1 MLARMN
7 DTTQSL
13 RASAA
18 ALDSLGIAV
27 CAYDGSDRALLWNST
42 FLSFFPEHEG
52 LIHVGEAYAENLRR
66 FYALRLSPDELPHI
80 DQYIGASAERHRI
93 QEQPISFQHRG
104 RWLRVA
110 PMRWPDGTRAR
121 IWTETASPIS
131 TEQILAASAAARK
144 QSPDLVEHLTDGLLV
159 LDTDGRVTWVNDRF
173 VLLYGLAG
181 KGLMTGRRFEEIYA
195 LAWEGASGEERESC
209 EAGRIVLMDNM
220 RFTGPPFQLPLPGG
234 RWVRVAGQRA
244 ATGELYFASVDISEI
259 ERSRR
264 ALEEKTHQLQTTFSS
279 IAQGIFMLGS
289 DGRLTTYN
297 DRLLELLD
305 LPREFMET
313 RPTLSEMTS
322 HQLARGDFGDGQR
335 LVQLHAR
342 GHVAAAG
349 MTQIP
354 EHYLRRTKLGNVLEV
369 KTQALPSGGMVR
381 TFTDVTDYV
390 NARDEIERLNAGLEE
405 RVRLRTAELEAANK
419 ELEAFSYSIAH
430 DLRQPLTSIDGF
442 STLLTGL
449 TARIP
454 EGDLAQKAAHY
465 TGRIRAGIRQMSAL
479 TDGLLALAQL
489 SRAKLDWREFDL
501 AAEARLVAAQ
511 LAEMEPHRVV
521 EFDIE
526 PELPVHG
533 EPVLLRQVVGNLLNN
548 AWKFTA
554 RRGAARIVFGSQ
566 KLETGET
573 GYFVRDDGAGFDMT
587 YADKLFGAFNRLHS
601 PGEFAG
607 TGIGLATVQRI
618 IARHGGRVWATGKEG
633 DGATFWFTLGDVPA
647 PD

>member
-1 MLARMN
+1 MN
-7 DTTQSL
+7 DTTESL
-13 RASAA
+13 KASAA

-27 CAYDGSDRALLWNST
+27 CAYDGNDCAVLWNGT
-42 FLSFFPEHEG
+42 FLSFFPEHDG
-52 LIHVGEAYAENLRR
+52 FIRVGEPYVDNLHR
-66 FYALRLSPDELPHI
+66 FYRVRLNAQEMPQI
-80 DQYIGASAERHRI
+80 AQYIEAALARHRV
-93 QEQPISFQHRG
+93 QNQPISFQHRG

-110 PMRWPDGTRAR
+110 TMHLADGTRMR
-121 IWTETASPIS
+121 FWTETASPVS
-131 TEQILAASAAARK
+131 TDEIMAASAAARRE
-144 QSPDLVEHLTDGLLV
+144 SPDFVEHLSDGMMV
-159 LDTDGRVTWVNDRF
+159 LGTDGRISWVNDRF
-173 VLLYGLAG
+173 VLVYGVMG
-181 KGLMTGRRFEEIYA
+181 KGLMTGRRFEDVYA
-195 LAWEGASGEERESC
+195 LAWSGAADEERHIH
-209 EAGRIVLMDNM
+209 EAGRVTLMEALN
-220 RFTGPPFQLPLPGG
+220 FTGAPFQLPLPGG
-234 RWVRVAGQRA
+234 RWLRVAAQRA
-244 ATGELYFASVDISEI
+244 STGELYFASVDITEM

-264 ALEEKTHQLQTTFSS
+264 ALEEKSHQLETTFAS
-279 IAQGIFMLGS
+279 IAQGIFMLGP

-305 LPREFMET
+305 LPRELMET
-313 RPTLSEMTS
+313 RPTLSEMTN

-354 EHYLRRTKLGNVLEV
+354 EHYLRRTRLGRVLEV

-390 NARDEIERLNAGLEE
+390 SARDEIERLNTGLEE

-449 TARIP
+449 TANIP
-454 EGDLAQKAAHY
+454 EGDVAQKAAHY
-465 TGRIRAGIRQMSAL
+465 AGRIRSGIRQMSAL

-489 SRAKLDWREFDL
+489 SRAKLEWREFDL

-511 LAEMEPHRVV
+511 LGERDPRRVV
-521 EFDIE
+521 NFEIE
-526 PELPVHG
+526 PNLWVHG
-533 EPVLLRQVVGNLLNN
+533 EPVLLRQVVDNLLNN

-554 RRGAARIVFGSQ
+554 RRSAARIVVGSQ
-566 KLETGET
+566 KLESGET
-573 GYFVRDDGAGFDMT
+573 AYFVRDDGAGFDMA
-587 YADKLFGAFNRLHS
+587 YVDKLFGAFNRLHS

-633 DGATFWFTLGDVPA
+633 DGATFWFTLGDA
-647 PD
+647 PPPD

>member
-1 MLARMN
+1 MN
-7 DTTQSL
+7 YTTETL
-13 RASAA
+13 KASAT

-27 CAYDGSDRALLWNST
+27 CAYDGNDCALLWNST
-42 FLSFFPEHEG
+42 FLSFFPEQDG
-52 LIHVGEAYAENLRR
+52 LIHVGEPYAENLRR
-66 FYALRLSPDELPHI
+66 FYALRLNTEELPQI
-80 DQYIGASAERHRI
+80 DQYIGAALARHRV
-93 QEQPISFQHRG
+93 QNQPISFQHGG
-104 RWLRVA
+104 RWMRVVTMHLA
-110 PMRWPDGTRAR
+110 GGTRVR
-121 IWTETASPIS
+121 IWTETVSPVS
-131 TEQILAASAAARK
+131 TEEIMAASAAARGH
-144 QSPDLVEHLTDGLLV
+144 SPDLVGHLSDGMMV
-159 LDTDGRVTWVNDRF
+159 LDTDGRISWVNDRF
-173 VLLYGLAG
+173 VMVYGVMG
-181 KGLMTGRRFEEIYA
+181 KGLMTGRRFEEVYA
-195 LAWEGASGEERESC
+195 LAWADAAHEERPVY
-209 EAGRIVLMDNM
+209 EAGRVTMMESLS
-220 RFTGPPFQLPLPGG
+220 FTGAPFQLPLPGG
-234 RWVRVAGQRA
+234 RWLRVAAQRA
-244 ATGELYFASVDISEI
+244 NTGELYFASVDITEM

-264 ALEEKTHQLQTTFSS
+264 ALEEKSHQLETTFAS
-279 IAQGIFMLGS
+279 IAQGIFMLGP

-305 LPREFMET
+305 LPRELMET
-313 RPTLSEMTS
+313 RPTLSDMTN
-322 HQLARGDFGDGQR
+322 HQLARGDFGDGHR

-354 EHYLRRTKLGNVLEV
+354 EHYLRRTKAGRVLEV
-369 KTQALPSGGMVR
+369 KTQALLSGGMVR

-405 RVRLRTAELEAANK
+405 RVRLRTAELETANK

-449 TARIP
+449 VASIS
-454 EGDLAQKAAHY
+454 EGDLSQKAVHY
-465 TGRIRAGIRQMSAL
+465 AGRIRSGIRQMSAL

-511 LAEMEPHRVV
+511 LSERDPRRVV
-521 EFDIE
+521 NFEIE
-526 PELPVHG
+526 PDLWVHG
-533 EPVLLRQVVGNLLNN
+533 EPVLLRQVVDNLLNN

-554 RRGAARIVFGSQ
+554 RKSVARIVVGSQ
-566 KLETGET
+566 KLESGET
-573 GYFVRDDGAGFDMT
+573 GYFVRDDGAGFDMA
-587 YADKLFGAFNRLHS
+587 YANKLFGAFNRLHS

-633 DGATFWFTLGDVPA
+633 DGATFWFTLGAVPQ
-647 PD
+647 D